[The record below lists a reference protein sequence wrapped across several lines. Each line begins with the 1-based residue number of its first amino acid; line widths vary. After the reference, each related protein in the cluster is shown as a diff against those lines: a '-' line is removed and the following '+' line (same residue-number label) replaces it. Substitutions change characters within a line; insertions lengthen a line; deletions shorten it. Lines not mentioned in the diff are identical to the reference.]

1 MLLDPIRIVMRGI
14 KGTTLIQKKKKITK
28 SGGRH
33 ETNSAIHRY

>member
-14 KGTTLIQKKKKITK
+14 KGTTLIKKKTITK